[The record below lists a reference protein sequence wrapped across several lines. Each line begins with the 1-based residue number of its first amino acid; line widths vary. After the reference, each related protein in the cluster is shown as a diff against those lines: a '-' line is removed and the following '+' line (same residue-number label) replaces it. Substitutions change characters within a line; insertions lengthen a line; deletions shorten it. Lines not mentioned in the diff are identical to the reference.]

1 MDTKYV
7 AVWNIPGCLPEM
19 EPMEF
24 DSFDEAKRAIIDALK
39 EAEDGAETEA
49 EAEKFCHLAEDVNLE
64 SGPFAAYAPD
74 GYAYCVQNPD
84 GSNRIPSK
92 SRETMFSEA
101 RACVVR
107 DWPNQD
113 DVARLY
119 RALDEIERRGSFEPS
134 VAALLR
140 AAEYLAFPS

>member
-1 MDTKYV
+1 MVVELVVTRVVRGSSGYSGGLWDDGMLRAEGRSV
-7 AVWNIPGCLPEM
+7 RC
-19 EPMEF
+19 EPRR
-24 DSFDEAKRAIIDALK
+24 DDAR
-39 EAEDGAETEA
+39 DG
-49 EAEKFCHLAEDVNLE
+49 KMSILRNLL
-64 SGPFAAYAPD
+64 D
-74 GYAYCVQNPD
+74 GKNPD

-92 SRETMFSEA
+92 SRETIFSEA

-140 AAEYLAFPS
+140 TAEYLAFPS